1 MRRGVP
7 HRSGEDAIQFSFP
20 DMTTGRV
27 MTRAIEIALALAGLI
42 VCIPVFLVVAILI
55 VLHDG
60 GPVLYRARRVGLRGD
75 PFALLKF
82 RSMVLDADQVG
93 GGLTTAVDSR
103 VTPVG
108 AFLRK
113 YKLDELPQLWNVLRG
128 DMSFVGPRPE
138 DPRYVSLYS
147 QEQRRVLNVR
157 PGITSPASLE
167 YRNESAL
174 LSGEGSEAY
183 YVGTILPHK
192 LALELEYLERRTLW
206 TDIGLILRTVSNLT
220 R

>member
-1 MRRGVP
+1 
-7 HRSGEDAIQFSFP
+7 
-20 DMTTGRV
+20 
-27 MTRAIEIALALAGLI
+27 MTRFIEIVLALAGLI
-42 VCIPVFLVVAILI
+42 VCIPVFLVAALLI

-60 GPVLYRARRVGLRGD
+60 GPVFYRARRVGLRGD
-75 PFALLKF
+75 LFALLKF
-82 RSMVLDADQVG
+82 RSMVLDADRVG
-93 GGLTTAVDSR
+93 GGLTTAVDGR

-108 AFLRK
+108 AFLRR

-138 DPRYVSLYS
+138 DPRYVALYS

-157 PGITSPASLE
+157 PGITSPASLT

-174 LSGEGSEAY
+174 LSGEGSEQY

-206 TDIGLILRTVSNLT
+206 TDIGLILRTVLNLT